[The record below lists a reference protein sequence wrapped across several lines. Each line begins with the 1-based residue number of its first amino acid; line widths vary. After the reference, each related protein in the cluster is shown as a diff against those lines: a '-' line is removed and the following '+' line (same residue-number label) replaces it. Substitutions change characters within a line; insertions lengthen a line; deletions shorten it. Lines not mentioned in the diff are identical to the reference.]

1 MMLSSPQ
8 KLGKYRGKTYY
19 RFPVRLTQSG
29 VGRDFWEHQIEV
41 DIIAPSATAACN
53 AIRDEF
59 AAKVEHP
66 TEFECL
72 GPQGGVTYRFV
83 GFESMISAKMFA
95 CDIQPDYQQEDLL

>member
-41 DIIAPSATAACN
+41 DIVAPSATAACN

-72 GPQGGVTYRFV
+72 GPQGGGGASPTVLSGSRV
-83 GFESMISAKMFA
+83 
-95 CDIQPDYQQEDLL
+95 